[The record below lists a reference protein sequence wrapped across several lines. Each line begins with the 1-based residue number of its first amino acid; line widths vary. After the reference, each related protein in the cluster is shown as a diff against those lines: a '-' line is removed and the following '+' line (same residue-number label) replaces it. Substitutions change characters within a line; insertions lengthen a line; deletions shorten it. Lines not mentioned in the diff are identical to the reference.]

1 MTPIERQR
9 RIAEID
15 DRLKA
20 MRQEEEALRDER
32 GQHEEQLIE
41 YMLDA
46 GTESIRIVLPDGSK
60 KTVFIRNEVWAS
72 ALDVDTLRN
81 HPDTA
86 GLVKETVNGQTL
98 SAWVRELDRD
108 DDGQPILPD
117 ELREAI
123 KVSTPIRIGTRKA

>member
-20 MRQEEEALRDER
+20 MRQEEEELRDER

-41 YMLDA
+41 YMLDS
-46 GTESIRIVLPDGSK
+46 GTESVRVKMSDGSR

-72 ALDVDTLRN
+72 ALDVDALRN
-81 HPDTA
+81 HPETA
-86 GLVKETVNGQTL
+86 SLVKETVNGQTL
-98 SAWVRELDRD
+98 SAWVREQDRD
-108 DDGQPILPD
+108 GDGQPILPE